1 MAAETSYDMLP
12 LLFLEFTHA
21 NCAPQARKRSIG
33 PRSSTESGTPA
44 THLSLK
50 LNPHVRVYK
59 YNACGSRQFA
69 TSHKG
74 RASKGDVNPVSAIPF
89 PHSWNFERTT
99 HLESG
104 SFSCFT
110 KAGRYL
116 RRPAVIRPD
125 CGSSVMNSNGNGS
138 STGQD
143 LGWTCTPG
151 IVTLNGSF
159 SMLNLDNQST
169 YFANATGMTVINAC
183 IDKLTTQ
190 NFNSSSTLVVGS
202 PKMSAPFWSTIT
214 PLIFA
219 IATSVTL
226 SYVFLCITF
235 MAQSRRPWLQR
246 LAALSAV
253 VSLTLAADL
262 MWTELERQHNTAA
275 SYDATL
281 VRNVR
286 ANTALKVIRPGP
298 NRLLALTLD

>member
-1 MAAETSYDMLP
+1 MAAESSYDMLP

-21 NCAPQARKRSIG
+21 NLCSTGAKAINRTMELHRKRHSRNAPQ
-33 PRSSTESGTPA
+33 PQVESTCEGVQV
-44 THLSLK
+44 H
-50 LNPHVRVYK
+50 
-59 YNACGSRQFA
+59 ACESRQFA

-169 YFANATGMTVINAC
+169 YFANTTGMTVINAC

-190 NFNSSSTLVVGS
+190 SFNSSSTLVVGS

-286 ANTALKVIRPGP
+286 ANTALKVI
-298 NRLLALTLD
+298 